1 MVKSGVPQ
9 GSVLGPLL
17 FLVYIN
23 DIGSNIVSSLR
34 LFADDCVIYKE
45 ITEPNDIRILQSDLF
60 KLTEWCNLWQMHINA
75 EKTKHIRFTSGANPS
90 ASDKYIVNNT
100 VIETVSSTKYLGIF
114 FSSDLTWNSHVEYIT
129 SKSLKKS
136 VF

>member
-75 EKTKHIRFTSGANPS
+75 EKNAE
-90 ASDKYIVNNT
+90 NT
-100 VIETVSSTKYLGIF
+100 L
-114 FSSDLTWNSHVEYIT
+114 DL
-129 SKSLKKS
+129 LP
-136 VF
+136 